1 MAGYGWGKFK
11 YPELRELQNSN
22 STFPQGAT
30 KHGEI
35 YLATNRYNGKR
46 YVGQATEARYANSRP
61 GAATYT
67 YSRWLRHAAQARR
80 AKRTN
85 DPKWLD
91 HFHRALI
98 KWGDP
103 LRGYL
108 DAFEL
113 KILDV
118 AHSHDELQELEQ
130 KWVIHF
136 DTLNPAK
143 GYNIR
148 GGGKQAEM
156 REGTREK
163 RIENRRLE
171 RERLELEHGF
181 PMIHGRNK
189 LKQMGADRKL
199 IRLSEWWGNS
209 KDKGWLCLEWTEKLV
224 GFSRFY
230 HEVGRHIELDFF
242 RITPKDPSKPMD
254 KDNVRI
260 QEFETAGEVKS
271 AYLSEYW
278 AERGRKKSEI

>member
-1 MAGYGWGKFK
+1 MASYGWGKFK

-22 STFPQGAT
+22 SVFPCGAT

-35 YLATNRYNGKR
+35 YLATNRYNDKK

-61 GAATYT
+61 GTATYT
-67 YSRWLRHAAQARR
+67 YSRWLRHACQARR

-103 LRGYL
+103 LRAYL

-118 AHSHDELQELEQ
+118 AHNHDELQELER

-136 DTLNPAK
+136 DTTNPAK
-143 GYNIR
+143 GYNIK

-181 PMIHGRNK
+181 PMIHHAKK
-189 LKQMGADRKL
+189 LRQIGADPKL
-199 IRLSEWWGNS
+199 IRLHVWW
-209 KDKGWLCLEWTEKLV
+209 
-224 GFSRFY
+224 
-230 HEVGRHIELDFF
+230 
-242 RITPKDPSKPMD
+242 
-254 KDNVRI
+254 DN
-260 QEFETAGEVKS
+260 
-271 AYLSEYW
+271 
-278 AERGRKKSEI
+278 